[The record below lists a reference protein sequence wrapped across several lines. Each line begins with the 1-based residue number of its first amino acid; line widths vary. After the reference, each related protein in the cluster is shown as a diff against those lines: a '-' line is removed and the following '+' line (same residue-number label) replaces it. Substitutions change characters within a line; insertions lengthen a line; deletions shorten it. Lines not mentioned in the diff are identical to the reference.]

1 MEDMTMLNEIAL
13 HTFSAAVA
21 DEDGFLSMTCAE
33 CGVSVG
39 GDKPSDLYDVD
50 EWAGPCAPVV
60 ERVER
65 LAVDSG
71 PLTYNP
77 FAVLAS

>member
-1 MEDMTMLNEIAL
+1 MNVNTL

-50 EWAGPCAPVV
+50 EWAGTCAPDFNFPDAIVV
-60 ERVER
+60 
-65 LAVDSG
+65 DDDT
-71 PLTYNP
+71 PLTHRP
-77 FAVLAS
+77 FAAALGGVA

>member
-1 MEDMTMLNEIAL
+1 MTNINAL
-13 HTFSAAVA
+13 HTFSAAVE

-50 EWAGPCAPVV
+50 DWAGACAPVV
-60 ERVER
+60 EAVEA

-71 PLTYNP
+71 PLTHNP
-77 FAVLAS
+77 FAVALG